1 MIRNA
6 QKEDKE
12 NITKNGIISSEFIEH
27 KKQILSIASR
37 NYISKL
43 MEFEIPRIND
53 DIAIQAF
60 IEEKMEH
67 MQGVVYLQK
76 GCCKGYLLYQLWE
89 EDNILHCNIPIWGYG
104 AEGEDRTK
112 IVSLLF
118 QELAGQLV
126 NGKVVSFSVHIYAQ
140 DLEIQRLFSYM
151 EFGIQAETGVR
162 LLQKNDINKEYCIR
176 KIEVSEIGKRWSEIW
191 ALLSKLIMHLKES
204 PIFYPGNEFTEDVY
218 KEFFEDEDTNVF
230 IAEENGRIIG
240 VIETNPERNE
250 FIFRKEE
257 SANVG
262 EAFVLPEY
270 RGTKLAESLLFYAEN
285 ELLMKQCSYEWVEH
299 GTANP
304 NARGFWNKYFSTYE
318 YEFVRCIG
326 GI

>member
-118 QELAGQLV
+118 QELAGELV

-140 DLEIQRLFSYM
+140 DLVIQRLFSYM

-162 LLQKNDINKEYCIR
+162 LLLKHDINKE
-176 KIEVSEIGKRWSEIW
+176 
-191 ALLSKLIMHLKES
+191 
-204 PIFYPGNEFTEDVY
+204 
-218 KEFFEDEDTNVF
+218 
-230 IAEENGRIIG
+230 
-240 VIETNPERNE
+240 
-250 FIFRKEE
+250 
-257 SANVG
+257 
-262 EAFVLPEY
+262 
-270 RGTKLAESLLFYAEN
+270 
-285 ELLMKQCSYEWVEH
+285 
-299 GTANP
+299 
-304 NARGFWNKYFSTYE
+304 
-318 YEFVRCIG
+318 
-326 GI
+326 